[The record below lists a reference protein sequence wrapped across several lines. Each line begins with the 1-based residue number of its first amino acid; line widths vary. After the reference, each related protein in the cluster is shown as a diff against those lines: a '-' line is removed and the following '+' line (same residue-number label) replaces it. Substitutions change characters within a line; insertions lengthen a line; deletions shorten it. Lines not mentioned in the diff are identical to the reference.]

1 MILGQLVRTVWHQGA
16 LARAHALDHC
26 QKLRRRIAFHIQFAA
41 LLLTHRLQR
50 LHIPVTGMPL
60 ILTRMQRDPMR
71 AQAQATHGECTNI
84 REILPPRIAQ
94 QGNLVDVDRQLCQRE
109 VSCAGRISIAR
120 PFESAART
128 PIAER
133 CTCCVWTNLNWNRYD
148 ATLIVHRHED
158 IQIKPPRKRQSERY
172 GPAARAA
179 SWAALSECLHDDER
193 SRSRRIDSSSD
204 WSGDAAGTA
213 LGDGRSGRRFKRSSD
228 RDSARAGDF
237 TLTKLSVNIN
247 KIALLRNSRGQNFP
261 DVCAF
266 AVRCLSL
273 GAHGITLHPR
283 QDQRHARYR
292 DVEALQAVCEEQGG
306 ELNVEGDPSP
316 EFLAVVKRV
325 RPSQC
330 TLVPDRPDQLT
341 SDHGW
346 NLRKESERL
355 RKVIGELKACGIRVS
370 LFIDHDEPEIGI
382 AREMG
387 ADR

>member
-1 MILGQLVRTVWHQGA
+1 M
-16 LARAHALDHC
+16 
-26 QKLRRRIAFHIQFAA
+26 
-41 LLLTHRLQR
+41 
-50 LHIPVTGMPL
+50 
-60 ILTRMQRDPMR
+60 
-71 AQAQATHGECTNI
+71 
-84 REILPPRIAQ
+84 
-94 QGNLVDVDRQLCQRE
+94 
-109 VSCAGRISIAR
+109 
-120 PFESAART
+120 
-128 PIAER
+128 
-133 CTCCVWTNLNWNRYD
+133 
-148 ATLIVHRHED
+148 
-158 IQIKPPRKRQSERY
+158 
-172 GPAARAA
+172 
-179 SWAALSECLHDDER
+179 
-193 SRSRRIDSSSD
+193 
-204 WSGDAAGTA
+204 
-213 LGDGRSGRRFKRSSD
+213 
-228 RDSARAGDF
+228 
-237 TLTKLSVNIN
+237 SVNIN

-306 ELNVEGDPSP
+306 ELNVEGYPSP

-387 ADR
+387 ADRIELYTGPYAQYDGTAHGDALFNGFLQAAKTARQAGLGVNAGHDLNLQNLSRFLEIPGILEVSIGHALIVECIYFGVEHVIRQYLDIVSVHKRNHMCSTVAHPSELNGRMRDFCLRQ